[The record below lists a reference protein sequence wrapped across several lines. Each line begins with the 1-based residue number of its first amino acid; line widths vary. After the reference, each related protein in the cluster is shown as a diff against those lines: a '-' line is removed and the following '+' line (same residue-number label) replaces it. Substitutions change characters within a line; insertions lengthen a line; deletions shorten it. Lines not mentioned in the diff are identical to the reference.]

1 MIEWKCKI
9 IYFNLF
15 SINSNETLLTD
26 FEVKEILTYRNTQ
39 KDNQKDRKQ
48 FQNATLWITRST
60 LRYLA
65 DKPSDNYTPEMY
77 SLILLINRVS
87 GFLNALNN
95 FKDDIGNK
103 IMLTKAEI
111 LMILNNCPTTEV
123 LIHAVLYNYYF

>member
-1 MIEWKCKI
+1 MFFFLLIEWKCKI

-77 SLILLINRVS
+77 S
-87 GFLNALNN
+87 
-95 FKDDIGNK
+95 
-103 IMLTKAEI
+103 
-111 LMILNNCPTTEV
+111 
-123 LIHAVLYNYYF
+123 